1 MPCEKWW
8 LVPVCVETVPALV
21 FCNTLHKWTN
31 LDVAIFFSQMI
42 DLLSLA
48 CILDIIMHF
57 VHYQIYGNKVVNI
70 TVTLKWQSFSR
81 GNVRQL
87 LHPFQQL
94 WSIQLPTNVLSL
106 SLDSFKIRREYSK
119 KPFNFSDI
127 PIHDLVKGP
136 SSYTTAGVYI
146 SSCGCGYYILFWIPN
161 AWLPPKLTNLQP
173 SD

>member
-1 MPCEKWW
+1 M
-8 LVPVCVETVPALV
+8 
-21 FCNTLHKWTN
+21 
-31 LDVAIFFSQMI
+31 DVAIFFSQMI

-94 WSIQLPTNVLSL
+94 WSIQLPTNVLSIIG
-106 SLDSFKIRREYSK
+106 FFQNKEGICK

-136 SSYTTAGVYI
+136 SSYITAGVYFL
-146 SSCGCGYYILFWIPN
+146 SCVYGYYILFWIPN